1 MSKHRTY
8 KKVKRKSTYISK
20 GTGSKVVNT
29 GYGSVALQRK
39 RKNMSVKKKDN
50 LQNETEKLVKRAN
63 ARLDSLQRRFKKGSW
78 ASRKLMNR
86 LDNQQ
91 LKMWNKKTGKIK
103 MKKNLNKT
111 QMIALNKATRNFL
124 NSQTSTRKGIEE
136 VRKKQI
142 ENIRERR
149 KIEDDVDLSYEE
161 AEEFYEM
168 FGNDDFEYF
177 AEKSNSSTVQA
188 CIEDAIDE
196 DDSEGYFIKR
206 LERYTS
212 VNMNDLDIREKAVR
226 LYNKYVL

>member
-50 LQNETEKLVKRAN
+50 LQSETEKLVKRAN

-124 NSQTSTRKGIEE
+124 NSQ
-136 VRKKQI
+136 
-142 ENIRERR
+142 NFLH
-149 KIEDDVDLSYEE
+149 LS
-161 AEEFYEM
+161 F
-168 FGNDDFEYF
+168 
-177 AEKSNSSTVQA
+177 
-188 CIEDAIDE
+188 
-196 DDSEGYFIKR
+196 
-206 LERYTS
+206 
-212 VNMNDLDIREKAVR
+212 
-226 LYNKYVL
+226 